1 MSKDLKIKKFPRVFP
16 TRRISPKEHK
26 DDFDDFEDW
35 EPYAQLIEKQD
46 YPGLVRY
53 CKKRAEQRPDHLY
66 AQYNL
71 GHAYILNG
79 EFENAIDFM
88 SDHHRKHPW
97 IEDYQHVI
105 LDALFALDKDE
116 GDFNW
121 VEKPV
126 ILRLSENIL
135 DACYEFLKPKRK
147 PRSVADLYIEFVMKG
162 YLLFTEED
170 LYNALSTDQRF
181 NVENPCEDQ
190 HLAKVQVVRKKG
202 KNRKPL

>member
-1 MSKDLKIKKFPRVFP
+1 MFPARS
-16 TRRISPKEHK
+16 ISPKEHK

-79 EFENAIDFM
+79 EYENAIDFM

-97 IEDYQHVI
+97 IGDYQHVI

-116 GDFNW
+116 GDYNW

-126 ILRLSENIL
+126 VLRLSENIL

-170 LYNALSTDQRF
+170 LYNALSTEQRF

-190 HLAKVQVVRKKG
+190 HLAKVQVVRKKE

>member
-1 MSKDLKIKKFPRVFP
+1 MSPN
-16 TRRISPKEHK
+16 EHPEGY
-26 DDFDDFEDW
+26 DEIEDW

-46 YPGLVRY
+46 YPSLVRY
-53 CKKRAEQRPDHLY
+53 CEKRAEQRSDDLY

-71 GHAYILNG
+71 GHAYVLNG
-79 EFENAIDFM
+79 EYKKAIEFM

-97 IEDYQHVI
+97 IGDYQYVI
-105 LDALFALDKDE
+105 LDALFALGKDE
-116 GDFNW
+116 DDFNW

-126 ILRLSENIL
+126 VLRLSENIR

-170 LYNALSTDQRF
+170 LYSALATDQRF
-181 NVENPCEDQ
+181 IVENPCDDQ
-190 HLAKVQVVRKKG
+190 HFTEVSVVRKKR
-202 KNRKPL
+202 KNRIT

>member
-1 MSKDLKIKKFPRVFP
+1 MSKDLKTKKFQLVFP
-16 TRRISPKEHK
+16 VRSTSLKEYK

-35 EPYAQLIEKQD
+35 EPHAQLIEKQD

-53 CKKRAEQRPDHLY
+53 CKRRAEQRPDDLY

-71 GHAYILNG
+71 GHAYVLNG
-79 EFENAIDFM
+79 EYGNAIEFM

-97 IEDYQHVI
+97 IGDYQYLI
-105 LDALFALDKDE
+105 LDALFALGKDE

-126 ILRLSENIL
+126 VLRLSENIL
-135 DACYEFLKPKRK
+135 HACYEFLKPKRK
-147 PRSVADLYIEFVMKG
+147 PRSVTDLYVEFVMKG

-170 LYNALSTDQRF
+170 LYDALLNHEKF
-181 NVENPCEDQ
+181 IVENPCEDK
-190 HLAKVQVVRKKG
+190 HFAKVKVVRKTEKIA
-202 KNRKPL
+202 KS